1 MNDYIMTTLIT
12 RIDRDVEVQLTLR
25 ADTRA
30 IDLTGAWWRDT
41 GEGTELTDA
50 EFGEVYDN
58 LHAIVYRA
66 TRRKVRFAHELPR
79 RRVRAVRV
87 CPSTLP
93 F

>member
-1 MNDYIMTTLIT
+1 MTDYTMPALLPRT
-12 RIDRDVEVQLTLR
+12 DRDVEGQLTLR
-25 ADTRA
+25 AETRA

-41 GEGTELTDA
+41 GEGTQLSDA
-50 EFGEVYDN
+50 EFGEVYQN

-66 TRRKVRFAHELPR
+66 IRRKVRFAHELPR

>member
-1 MNDYIMTTLIT
+1 MTDTTLTTLLT
-12 RIDRDVEVQLTLR
+12 RGDRDIEVQLTLR

-41 GEGTELTDA
+41 GEGTQLSDA
-50 EFGEVYDN
+50 EFGEVYQN

>member
-1 MNDYIMTTLIT
+1 MNDYTMTTLIT
-12 RIDRDVEVQLTLR
+12 RTDRDVEVQLTLR
-25 ADTRA
+25 AETHA

-41 GEGTELTDA
+41 GEGTVLTDA

-66 TRRKVRFAHELPR
+66 TRRKVRFAHETPR

>member
-1 MNDYIMTTLIT
+1 MNDYTMTTLIT
-12 RIDRDVEVQLTLR
+12 RTDRDVEVQLTYSVT
-25 ADTRA
+25 TRA

-41 GEGTELTDA
+41 GEGTELTDE
-50 EFGEVYDN
+50 EFSEVYMN

-66 TRRKVRFAHELPR
+66 IRRKVRFAHELPR